1 MNKTLI
7 LGVLR
12 HVLQLAAGVAVAR
25 GWIADSDVETL
36 VGALLSIATVTWYAV
51 ERFQV
56 GHDVKVADAVGQMG
70 TAMKGMA
77 DAVTIAAMSQPTQAL
92 RDAAA
97 ELPGAQAAIDRASA
111 AITSTVQGRG

>member
-51 ERFQV
+51 ERFQA

-70 TAMKGMA
+70 AAMKGMA
-77 DAVTIAAMSQPTQAL
+77 DAVTIAAVSQPTQAL
-92 RDAAA
+92 REAAA
-97 ELPGAQAAIDRASA
+97 EVPGARAAIDRAA
-111 AITSTVQGRG
+111 AVITGAVRS